1 MLKTF
6 LNCQASAMEVLGSIT
21 KTISL
26 QRSHN
31 HLPDPYNFHVP
42 YNKIDKKKS
51 SKSVVN
57 QKARTKKNRFAMQ
70 KL

>member
-6 LNCQASAMEVLGSIT
+6 LNCQASVMEALGSIT

-26 QRSHN
+26 QTSHN

-42 YNKIDKKKS
+42 YNKIDKKK
-51 SKSVVN
+51 VVN